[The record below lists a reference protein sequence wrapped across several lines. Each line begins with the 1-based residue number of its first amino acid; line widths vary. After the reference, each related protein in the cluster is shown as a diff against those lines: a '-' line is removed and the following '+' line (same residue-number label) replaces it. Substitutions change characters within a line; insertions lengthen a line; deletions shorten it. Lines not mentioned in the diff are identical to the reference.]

1 MVYLINCV
9 VMFANRKSE
18 YVPREL
24 YVHKGVNRLTVFR
37 EKSPVESFYI
47 QKHKTKFGSC
57 DSVSIVDDV
66 YMLFNQQRLD
76 RMTSAQLSNWLKDT
90 SRTDTQLAALR
101 SRMSDAQLGSFIKS
115 RYIQS
120 RSELL
125 AWSGY
130 LESQYPEM
138 PAPAPA
144 PDSESEPEPA
154 PAPAE

>member
-1 MVYLINCV
+1 
-9 VMFANRKSE
+9 MFKSRISE

-24 YVHKGVNRLTVFR
+24 YVHKKPNRLAVFR
-37 EKSPVESFYI
+37 EKTPVEKFYI
-47 QKHKTKFGSC
+47 QEHKNKYGTH
-57 DSVSIVDDV
+57 DSVRIVDDV

-76 RMTSAQLSNWLKDT
+76 RMSAAALNQWLQNTSE
-90 SRTDTQLAALR
+90 TDSQLAALR
-101 SRMSDAQLGSFIKS
+101 SRMTDAQLGAFIKS

-130 LESQYPEM
+130 LESQYPELK
-138 PAPAPA
+138 PADTSAPEPSSA
-144 PDSESEPEPA
+144 PDSA

>member
-1 MVYLINCV
+1 
-9 VMFANRKSE
+9 MFKSRNPE
-18 YVPREL
+18 YVPRQL
-24 YVHKGVNRLTVFR
+24 HVSKTVNRLAIFR

-47 QKHKTKFGSC
+47 QKHKSVHGSC
-57 DSVSIVDDV
+57 ESVSIVDDV

-76 RMTSAQLSNWLKDT
+76 RMTNAALSTWLQNT
-90 SRTDTQLAALR
+90 SRTDSQLASLR
-101 SRMSDAQLGSFIKS
+101 SRMTDEQLGSFIKS

-130 LESQYPEM
+130 LESMYPEIS
-138 PAPAPA
+138 APAPA
-144 PDSESEPEPA
+144 PSDPAPSDPA